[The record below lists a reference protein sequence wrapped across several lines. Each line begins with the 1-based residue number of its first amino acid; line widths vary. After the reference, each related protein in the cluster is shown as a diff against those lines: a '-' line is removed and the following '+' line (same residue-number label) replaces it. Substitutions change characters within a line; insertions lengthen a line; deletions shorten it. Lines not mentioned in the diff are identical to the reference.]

1 MVICFDAGNT
11 DLVAGI
17 FCHDTITSIIRIPY
31 KRGLPADE
39 YYELIKKHMQDNRID
54 FALVEGCL
62 LCCVA
67 KGTADE
73 LSVAIEKLFG
83 AKPVLFRND
92 ENCQLKILTENPYE
106 VGTDIIAGCMAA
118 KAQFDMPCV
127 VIDMGTA
134 TTMTAMDKDANVL
147 GVSILT
153 GVFTSMWALKEK
165 TGLPFEENIEAEP
178 KAIGTNTQKSIDSG
192 LILGSAYA
200 LDGLVQSFEEEI
212 GQGECTVIA
221 TGGISQFIAPHCR
234 TNMIV
239 DNNLLLEGLY
249 CYYKNS
255 IIE

>member
-1 MVICFDAGNT
+1 MVICIDAGNT
-11 DLVAGI
+11 DLVAGL
-17 FCHDTITSIIRIPY
+17 FCDEKIVNTLRIPY
-31 KRGLPADE
+31 KKELSKAE
-39 YYELIKKHMQDNRID
+39 YVSILENAVQQYSIHTEKI
-54 FALVEGCL
+54 EGCV

-67 KGTADE
+67 LNTANE
-73 LSVAIEKLFG
+73 LAGAMEAVFG
-83 AKPVLFRND
+83 HKPFIFKND
-92 ENCQLKILTENPYE
+92 ETCRLNILTENPYE

-118 KAQFDMPCV
+118 KSQFPMPCV

-134 TTMTAMDKDANVL
+134 TTLTAMDKDANVL

-165 TGLPFEENIEAEP
+165 TGLPFEEDIKAQP

-200 LDGLVQSFEEEI
+200 VDGLIRSFEEEI
-212 GQGECTVIA
+212 GQGECTIVA
-221 TGGISQFIAPHCR
+221 TGGVSQFIVPHCR
-234 TNMIV
+234 TNIIV

-255 IIE
+255 IIK

>member
-11 DLVAGI
+11 DLVAGL
-17 FCHDTITSIIRIPY
+17 FCDDAITDIIRIPY
-31 KRGLPADE
+31 KRGLSAAE
-39 YYELIKKHMQDNRID
+39 YYELIKKYMQDSCID
-54 FALVEGCL
+54 TASVEGCL

-73 LSVAIEKLFG
+73 LSAAIERLFG
-83 AKPVLFRND
+83 SKPVIFKND
-92 ENCQLKILTENPYE
+92 RTCRLDILTEDPYE

-118 KAQFDMPCV
+118 KAQFPMPCI

-134 TTMTAMDKDANVL
+134 TTMTAMDRNANVL

-153 GVFTSMWALKEK
+153 GVFTSMKALKEK
-165 TGLPFEENIEAEP
+165 TGLPFEENIEAQP

-200 LDGLVQSFEEEI
+200 LDGLIQSFEEEI
-212 GQGECTVIA
+212 GHGECTIVA
-221 TGGISQFIAPHCR
+221 TGGVSQFIVPHCR
-234 TNMIV
+234 SNIIV

-255 IIE
+255 IIR